1 MGHRKRAWK
10 IVGLVAILL
19 VGVAVAVGVWRL
31 SAMRSAEFW
40 EPAIAAFEEQDA
52 EHPPSPGAIVFTGSS
67 SIRMW
72 KSLEADMAPLPVLN
86 RGFGGSHIAHV
97 NQYTDRIVVPYA
109 PRAVVLYAGDNDL
122 AAGSDKTP
130 ASVLGDF
137 QRFVSLVSRLGSP
150 SQGDRPSA
158 PVYFLAIKPSL
169 ARWDRWPLM
178 RQANARIE
186 AWADE
191 TERVVYVD
199 VATPMLGAD
208 GEPRPELFI
217 ADGLHMSAEGYAL
230 WTTILKPVLLAGS

>member
-10 IVGLVAILL
+10 IVGVVAIVV
-19 VGVAVAVGVWRL
+19 VGVAVAAGAWLL

-52 EHPPSPGAIVFTGSS
+52 KQQPPPGAIVFTGSS

-130 ASVLGDF
+130 ASVLQDF
-137 QRFVSLVSRLGSP
+137 QRFVSLAGV
-150 SQGDRPSA
+150 

-217 ADGLHMSAEGYAL
+217 VDGLHMSAEGYAL
-230 WTTILKPVLLAGS
+230 WTTVLKPVLLARAGPGAGS